1 MNRFS
6 LIAGALVLFS
16 VSIAAQEFKKVFDAP
31 LVAIDESHRMDELA
45 DMDGDG
51 DLDAVGWWWT
61 NSNRSSV
68 VVSIIDNGVLGF
80 TTNSGSVSVTVPY
93 INSAPA
99 TTWASTM
106 ADVDNDGTKEF
117 ILAIG
122 GQLVVLNRAAIVNFW
137 ASPVLSETIA
147 DARNGVAAGDFDG
160 DGDVDIAVSDEGALR
175 YYFRNGA
182 GFFMPGPVVPATGIL
197 QITSGDVDGD
207 GVEDVVALGASDIRI
222 WSFSGGTPI
231 LSSTW
236 VHGNPQLAG
245 KPVRPSIGDVDGDN
259 DIDIVVFSFLG
270 SYVLMRGDGAGNFA
284 VQPSALGGPADRLVD
299 IDSDGDLDGVCCGGG
314 STTSFEWNDIT
325 SNFLIAYND
334 GNGNFANSVAMPGL
348 GADKL
353 AGAADVDGD
362 GDLDLVGGRCVYY
375 ADGPITQPVVGM
387 GPVGGVGLA
396 GAIDLD
402 GDFDADLPNDAHS
415 AMFNSAAG
423 GFVSKLL
430 GAQAAPGTIF
440 GEQIGHGDFDGDGNI
455 DFICEVLDA
464 SSLSFINLHLLKGD
478 GNGHFSLAG
487 PCALPG
493 QRFLDGGNAPAHPK
507 WSFAADVDDD
517 GDMDFVAGALDYSE
531 DSRVWINDGLGFF
544 TAGAPV
550 GPVSTVVDLDL
561 DGMADLL
568 LNNSVIRWGL
578 PGANWTLGQSYGV
591 TFSVTNRVK
600 DVDGDGLLDIVIFQ
614 GSSSRALRNMGGRA
628 FQVLIGPGLGVYAAP
643 EMRSFIDIADIDLNG
658 TLDMVSSTVQAW
670 YMPRTMSV
678 RKNVSFGVA
687 SASWQIVAPH
697 VMSGHSLVD
706 IDGDGDLDLVGD
718 RIYKNLTKTPANSG
732 IKFQYGEG
740 AVGGGGFVPR
750 LNVVGALG
758 AGDTATLKVT
768 GLRVGT
774 LMYFVYGDTP
784 VVQQGYPLPTLTN
797 YTNAT
802 EVLPFVADGQF
813 GVPGV
818 GTWDLPFLVP
828 MNLSGTVYYQQI
840 YAYDPLAPGNFTCSA
855 GLAILYK

>member
-1 MNRFS
+1 MNRFLS
-6 LIAGALVLFS
+6 VAGVLALFS

-31 LVAIDESHRMDELA
+31 LVSIGEYYRMDELA

-61 NSNRSSV
+61 NTNRSSV
-68 VVSIIDNGVLGF
+68 VVSIISNGFLGF
-80 TTNSGSVSVTVPY
+80 TTNSASLSVTVPY
-93 INSAPA
+93 INAAPA

-106 ADVDNDGTKEF
+106 ADLNNDGRKEF

-122 GQLVVLNRAAIVNFW
+122 GKFVVVDRDAIVQFW
-137 ASPVLSETIA
+137 TSPSFSETIA
-147 DARNGVAAGDFDG
+147 AARNGVAAADFDG
-160 DGDVDIAVSDEGALR
+160 DGDMDIAVSDDGALR
-175 YYFRNGA
+175 YYLGDGTGSFL
-182 GFFMPGPVVPATGIL
+182 PGPVIPTSGIL
-197 QITSGDVDGD
+197 RISKGDMDGD
-207 GVEDVVALGASDIRI
+207 GIEDVVALGASDIRI
-222 WSFSGGTPI
+222 WSYSGGIPS
-231 LSSTW
+231 LYGTW

-259 DIDIVVFSFLG
+259 DLDVVIFSFLG
-270 SYVLMRGDGAGNFA
+270 SYVLLRGDGAGSF
-284 VQPSALGGPADRLVD
+284 VVEPSGVGGPADRLVD
-299 IDSDGDLDGVCCGGG
+299 IDADGDLDGVCCGGG
-314 STTSFEWNDIT
+314 STTSFEQNTID

-334 GNGNFANSVAMPGL
+334 GNGTFANSVAMPGL

-387 GPVGGVGLA
+387 GPAGGVGLA
-396 GAIDLD
+396 GAFDLD
-402 GDFDADLPNDAHS
+402 GDFDADLPNSAQS

-423 GFVSKLL
+423 GFVSKPL
-430 GAQAAPGTIF
+430 GAQSAPGTVL

-464 SSLSFINLHLLKGD
+464 SSLSFINLQLVKGD

-487 PCALPG
+487 PCTLPG
-493 QRFLDGGNAPAHPK
+493 QTFTHGGNTPAHPK
-507 WSFAADVDDD
+507 WSFSADVDDD
-517 GDMDFVAGALDYSE
+517 GDIDFIAGSEDYGD

-544 TAGAPV
+544 SAGAAV
-550 GPVSTVVDLDL
+550 GPVTSVADLDL

-568 LNNSVIRWGL
+568 LNNSIVRWGL
-578 PGANWTLGQSYGV
+578 PGANWTPGQSYGV
-591 TFSVTNRVK
+591 AFSLTNCTK
-600 DVDGDGLLDIVIFQ
+600 DIDGDGLLDILVYQ
-614 GSSSRALRNMGGRA
+614 GASSLALWNLGGRA
-628 FQVLIGPGLGVYAAP
+628 FQTFLGPGLGVHPSA

-658 TLDMVSSTVQAW
+658 TLDIIASTTDGW
-670 YMPRTMSV
+670 YMPRTMSI
-678 RKNVSFGVA
+678 RKNVSFGVGN
-687 SASWQIVAPH
+687 ASWQIVAPH
-697 VMSGHSLVD
+697 VMSGHLLVD

-718 RIYKNLTKTPANSG
+718 RIYKNLTKTSANSG

-740 AVGGGGFVPR
+740 AVGGGGYVPR
-750 LNVVGALG
+750 LNVVGELG
-758 AGDTATLKVT
+758 AGDTATIKVT
-768 GLRVGT
+768 GLRGGT

-784 VVQQGYPLPTLTN
+784 VVQQGHPLPTLTN
-797 YTNAT
+797 YTNASD
-802 EVLPFVADGQF
+802 VLPFVADGVF

-828 MNLSGTVYYQQI
+828 MNLSGAVYYQQI